1 MLQFLFSR
9 QFGIPRLG
17 LPVVLPNMM
26 YPLYSYLLVSLSLS
40 LSLNGHG
47 ESAKIGVVFYYLFF
61 ELLLTS
67 TRTQFI

>member
-26 YPLYSYLLVSLSLS
+26 YPLYSCLLVRFSEWGIRIAL
-40 LSLNGHG
+40 
-47 ESAKIGVVFYYLFF
+47 K
-61 ELLLTS
+61 
-67 TRTQFI
+67 